1 MINIA
6 QIGCGYWGPNLLRNL
21 VASKDCNTK
30 YLVDLNAERRE
41 FVKRTY
47 PSVEV
52 VDSVDTVLQDASI
65 DAVVIAT
72 PAETHFELAI
82 KSLQNGKH
90 IFVEKPLA
98 SSVEEVDKIAAEASS
113 RNLTVMAGHTFIYNA
128 AVRYVKKIIN
138 DGTIGELRYIYCQRL
153 NLGRIRS
160 DIDAWWNLA
169 PHDVSIIQYWLDDLE
184 PTKVTRTGMDFIQ
197 NGIDDVVFVNVT
209 YPNKVIANIHVSWL
223 DPTKIRRMVVVGSE
237 KMVIY
242 DDVAENKITIY
253 DKGIDIRAVLGENM
267 DFDKPPSS
275 EVTYRSGD
283 IFIPKIDFVEP
294 LKTELAHFMECV
306 STGAVPQTGI
316 EHARNVVRILSKA
329 ER

>member
-47 PSVEV
+47 PYVEV

-98 SSVEEVDKIAAEASS
+98 SSVEEVDKISS
-113 RNLTVMAGHTFIYNA
+113 
-128 AVRYVKKIIN
+128 
-138 DGTIGELRYIYCQRL
+138 
-153 NLGRIRS
+153 
-160 DIDAWWNLA
+160 
-169 PHDVSIIQYWLDDLE
+169 
-184 PTKVTRTGMDFIQ
+184 
-197 NGIDDVVFVNVT
+197 
-209 YPNKVIANIHVSWL
+209 
-223 DPTKIRRMVVVGSE
+223 
-237 KMVIY
+237 
-242 DDVAENKITIY
+242 
-253 DKGIDIRAVLGENM
+253 
-267 DFDKPPSS
+267 
-275 EVTYRSGD
+275 
-283 IFIPKIDFVEP
+283 
-294 LKTELAHFMECV
+294 
-306 STGAVPQTGI
+306 
-316 EHARNVVRILSKA
+316 
-329 ER
+329 